1 MWPRGTAINWEL
13 LAGIGAPRLLA
24 SFVGRDDRLTIFI
37 AKLATDHLLQPR
49 SFWSITV
56 RISAPNFSC
65 MRCTTGSACA
75 RLRAPAPFAG
85 RGADG
90 FAATCVPP
98 LTILNFSGLSV
109 ALLNAV

>member
-1 MWPRGTAINWEL
+1 MWPFGTAINWEL
-13 LAGIGAPRLLA
+13 LAGIGVPRLLA
-24 SFVGRDDRLTIFI
+24 SLVARDDRLTIFI

-85 RGADG
+85 RGAG
-90 FAATCVPP
+90 FAATGVPL
-98 LTILNFSGLSV
+98 LTILNFRGLPAAMFS
-109 ALLNAV
+109 AV